1 MKVSFSSRWETS
13 ITIESGMS
21 VGSASMLSSRVTWSS
36 TPPWTTPGAS
46 STPVSS
52 TGTSRLD
59 DLLEVHFEQVDVR
72 EVAAHGVVLLVLDD
86 HRNGV
91 AAELGVEQSVAGLQ
105 GCAKVVLVDAECL
118 RVAAAAVKDAGDVP
132 GLTEAAAF
140 AGTKG
145 GRARKVRLF
154 GGLSTSG
161 ARF

>member
-21 VGSASMLSSRVTWSS
+21 VGSASTLSSRVTWSS

-52 TGTSRLD
+52 TGTSD
-59 DLLEVHFEQVDVR
+59 SIDLLEVDFEKVDVR

-86 HRNGV
+86 HRNRV
-91 AAELGVEQSVAGLQ
+91 AAELGVEQGVAGLQ

-118 RVAAAAVKDAGDVP
+118 RVAAAAVEDSGDVP

-145 GRARKVRLF
+145 FARGKFNCLAVV
-154 GGLSTSG
+154 
-161 ARF
+161 